1 MSDSSVEG
9 APERDGAT
17 PPSATRIVL
26 IALVAFAAAIAV
38 HSLLGAIG
46 IGADN
51 AFRLLVTP
59 AIGAVIVYVGLSGY
73 HTAGR
78 LRLAAMVGIL
88 LLVFS
93 GAA

>member
-1 MSDSSVEG
+1 VTDAPPEG
-9 APERDGAT
+9 TTG

-26 IALVAFAAAIAV
+26 LTLVAFAAAIAV
-38 HSLLGAIG
+38 HTLLGAVG
-46 IGADN
+46 VGADN

-59 AIGAVIVYVGLSGY
+59 IVGAVIVYFGLAGY

-88 LLVFS
+88 LLLFS
-93 GAA
+93 GAS

>member
-1 MSDSSVEG
+1 LLTL
-9 APERDGAT
+9 A
-17 PPSATRIVL
+17 
-26 IALVAFAAAIAV
+26 AFAVAVAV
-38 HSLLGAIG
+38 HTLLGAAG

-59 AIGAVIVYVGLSGY
+59 VIGGVIVFLGLRGY
-73 HTAGR
+73 PRVGR
-78 LRLAAMVGIL
+78 LRLAGMVAVL